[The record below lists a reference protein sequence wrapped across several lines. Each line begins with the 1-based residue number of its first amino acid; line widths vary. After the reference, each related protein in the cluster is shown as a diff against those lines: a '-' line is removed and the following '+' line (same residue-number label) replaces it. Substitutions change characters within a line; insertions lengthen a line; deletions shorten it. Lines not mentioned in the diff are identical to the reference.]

1 MTTIVHVVQ
10 HLRPGGL
17 ENMVL
22 EQARHGA
29 ASERH
34 LVVSLEGEG
43 TAAVAAWPRLQTH
56 VDRLRFLAK
65 PAGWTPA
72 LVPRLARLLRA
83 EGAVAVHTH
92 HLGPLIY
99 GGLAAR
105 LAGVRHLVHTEHDAW
120 HLEGVRRRCL
130 QWATLA
136 LTRPRLVAD
145 AEHVAARIRARLPGW
160 RPWVVLNGVDTDHFV
175 PGDRA
180 LAREQLDLP
189 REVRLIGCVARL
201 HPVKGQRL
209 LIEALLG
216 LDTSTHLALAGSG
229 PEEGALRRLV
239 ARLGLAKR
247 VHFMGW
253 VDAMPTFYQAL
264 DLFCLPALAEG
275 LRLAPL
281 EAQACGI
288 PVVVTAAG
296 SVAETAC
303 PDTARVVP
311 PGDVAAL
318 STALAVQLAGIARA
332 LPSDPRPYVLARAEV
347 RAMAAAYAAL
357 RQPVAR

>member
-1 MTTIVHVVQ
+1 MVHVVP

-17 ENMVL
+17 QTMVL
-22 EQARHGA
+22 ELARHGA

-43 TAAVAAWPRLQTH
+43 AAAVAAWPRLQTH
-56 VDRLRFLAK
+56 VARLRFLAK
-65 PAGWTPA
+65 PAGWTPT
-72 LVPRLARLLRA
+72 LIPRLARLLRA

-92 HLGPLIY
+92 HIGPLVY
-99 GGLAAR
+99 AGLAAR
-105 LAGVRHLVHTEHDAW
+105 LAGVRHLVHTEHDTW
-120 HLEGVRRRCL
+120 HLQGVRRRWL
-130 QWATLA
+130 HWSTLA

-160 RPWVVLNGVDTDHFV
+160 RPRLILKGVDTDHFV
-175 PGDRA
+175 PGDRT

-189 REVRLIGCVARL
+189 REARLIGCAARL
-201 HPVKGQRL
+201 HPLKGQQL

-216 LDTSTHLALAGSG
+216 LDANTHLALAGSG

-239 ARLGLAKR
+239 ARLGLSQR
-247 VHFMGW
+247 VHFMGR

-264 DLFCLPALAEG
+264 DLCCWPALAEG
-275 LRLAPL
+275 LALAPL

-288 PVVVTAAG
+288 PVVVAATG
-296 SVAETAC
+296 AAVETAC
-303 PDTARVVP
+303 PATARVVP
-311 PGDVAAL
+311 PGDVAVL

-332 LPSDPRPYVLARAEV
+332 LPSDPRPYVLVRAEL

-357 RQPVAR
+357 RQPAAS

>member
-17 ENMVL
+17 QTVVL
-22 EQARHGA
+22 ELARHGA
-29 ASERH
+29 ATERH
-34 LVVSLEGEG
+34 LVMSLEGEG
-43 TAAVAAWPRLQTH
+43 VAAVAAWPRLQTH

-65 PAGWTPA
+65 PPGWTPG

-92 HLGPLIY
+92 CIGPLVY

-105 LAGVRHLVHTEHDAW
+105 LAGVRHLVHTEHDAR
-120 HLEGVRRRCL
+120 HLESWSGRWL
-130 QWATLA
+130 QWTALA

-160 RPWVVLNGVDTDHFV
+160 RPRVILNGVDTDEFV

-180 LAREQLDLP
+180 VARGQLDLP
-189 REVRLIGCVARL
+189 REVRLIGCAARL

-216 LDTSTHLALAGSG
+216 LDADTHLALAGSG

-275 LRLAPL
+275 LPLAPL
-281 EAQACGI
+281 EAQSCGI

-296 SVAETAC
+296 GVAETAC
-303 PDTARVVP
+303 PDSARVVP

-318 STALAVQLAGIARA
+318 STALAVQLVGIERA
-332 LPSDPRPYVLARAEV
+332 LPSDPRPYVLACAEV

-357 RQPVAR
+357 RQPAAG

>member
-10 HLRPGGL
+10 HLRPGGV
-17 ENMVL
+17 ESVVL
-22 EQARHGA
+22 ELARHGA
-29 ASERH
+29 ATERH
-34 LVVSLEGEG
+34 LVMSLEGEG
-43 TAAVAAWPRLQTH
+43 VAAVAAWPRLQTD

-65 PAGWTPA
+65 PPGWTPG

-83 EGAVAVHTH
+83 EGAVAVHTYH
-92 HLGPLIY
+92 RGPLIY

-105 LAGVRHLVHTEHDAW
+105 LAGVRHLVHTEHEAR
-120 HLEGVRRRCL
+120 HLESLPRRWL
-130 QWATLA
+130 QWTTLA

-145 AEHVAARIRARLPGW
+145 AEHVATRIRARLPGW
-160 RPWVVLNGVDTDHFV
+160 RPRVILNGVDTDHFI

-180 LAREQLDLP
+180 VARAQLDLP
-189 REVRLIGCVARL
+189 REVRLIGCAAPL
-201 HPVKGQRL
+201 HPVNGQRL

-216 LDTSTHLALAGSG
+216 LDADTHLALAGSG

-239 ARLGLAKR
+239 ARQGLAKR
-247 VHFMGW
+247 VHFIGRL
-253 VDAMPTFYQAL
+253 DAMPTFYQAL

-275 LRLAPL
+275 LPLAPL

-288 PVVVTAAG
+288 PVVVSAVG
-296 SVAETAC
+296 GVPETAC

-311 PGDVAAL
+311 AGDVAIL
-318 STALAVQLAGIARA
+318 SVALAVQLAAIARA
-332 LPSDPRPYVLARAEV
+332 VPFDPRPYVLARAEV

-357 RQPVAR
+357 RHPVAS